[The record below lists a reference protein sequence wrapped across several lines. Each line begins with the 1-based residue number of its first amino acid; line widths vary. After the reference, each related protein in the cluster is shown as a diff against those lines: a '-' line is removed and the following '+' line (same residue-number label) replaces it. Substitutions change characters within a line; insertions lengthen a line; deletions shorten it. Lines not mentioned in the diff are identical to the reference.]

1 MKDSGAQKA
10 SDPVEGATRSPGR
23 RDALEPP
30 HGSVSVLDPVVILL
44 KPVVE
49 IDVCPVPHHLA
60 EFAPDRGWATIVTVG
75 GKPVRQRSRHRPGGR
90 EERPGGRKV
99 PALAQHHVYQGSIV
113 IDSSIQK
120 APLAAD
126 RDLGFVGIPAATV
139 RPYRRWRRSSARA
152 CVSFAS
158 HSRAV
163 SWLRTIPRS
172 RNISLRSGRLS
183 LYLRTPEHHQRD
195 DVARVLCLVQQATTA
210 LVELLGTC
218 ASAKPR
224 YPCAVRSGRSVTP
237 ADPHPMH
244 RSPVRP
250 RSECATPSRLG
261 PLTRKSPPG
270 PSADRTRQTA
280 CRSLARGQ
288 LRARRRQTERKES
301 KPRRSALVNRSPQL
315 GVTVHA
321 IRYLLIR
328 TASRARQTSLSVF
341 QWIDWHLRHNAEARQ
356 ADYRRHTREQL

>member
-1 MKDSGAQKA
+1 MKNSGAQKA

-183 LYLRTPEHHQRD
+183 LYCGRQSTTSAMTSLGCCVWFNRPPLRSLNCLAHVRQRN
-195 DVARVLCLVQQATTA
+195 
-210 LVELLGTC
+210 LGTL
-218 ASAKPR
+218 A
-224 YPCAVRSGRSVTP
+224 PCAP
-237 ADPHPMH
+237 A
-244 RSPVRP
+244 
-250 RSECATPSRLG
+250 APSHQPIRTQCTG
-261 PLTRKSPPG
+261 VPSAHGQNARHPPG
-270 PSADRTRQTA
+270 WGP
-280 CRSLARGQ
+280 
-288 LRARRRQTERKES
+288 
-301 KPRRSALVNRSPQL
+301 
-315 GVTVHA
+315 
-321 IRYLLIR
+321 
-328 TASRARQTSLSVF
+328 
-341 QWIDWHLRHNAEARQ
+341 
-356 ADYRRHTREQL
+356 